1 MANVAKFDF
10 YGSSELI
17 NRLEKAGKNVIDE
30 IIKAV
35 DESSKPVEDDLKSFM
50 AGHRRTGTGA
60 TINSYFK
67 EITTEGN
74 VIKLRMGFDS
84 KKGGVAAIFLNLG
97 TPYIAP
103 SFFIDNAVE
112 ENVDK
117 IKRIQQET
125 LANAFKG
132 V

>member
-1 MANVAKFDF
+1 MANVTKIDF

-35 DESSKPVEDDLKSFM
+35 DESLKPVEDDLKSFM
-50 AGHRRTGTGA
+50 AGHRGTGA
-60 TINSYFK
+60 TIKSYFK

-84 KKGGVAAIFLNLG
+84 KKGGLGAIFLNLG

-103 SFFIDNAVE
+103 SFFIDKAVE

-117 IKRIQQET
+117 IKRIQQEI

>member
-1 MANVAKFDF
+1 MANVAKIDF

-17 NRLEKAGKNVIDE
+17 NRLEKAGKNAIDE

-50 AGHRRTGTGA
+50 AGHRRTGT

-67 EITTEGN
+67 KITTEGN

-84 KKGGVAAIFLNLG
+84 KKGGLGAIFLNLG

-103 SFFIDNAVE
+103 SFFIDKAVE

-117 IKRIQQET
+117 IKRIQQEI

>member
-1 MANVAKFDF
+1 MANVAKIDF

-17 NRLEKAGKNVIDE
+17 KRLEKAGKNAIDE

-50 AGHRRTGTGA
+50 AGHRRTGA

-84 KKGGVAAIFLNLG
+84 KKGGLGAIFLNLG

-103 SFFIDNAVE
+103 SFFIDKAVE

-117 IKRIQQET
+117 IKRIQQEI

>member
-1 MANVAKFDF
+1 MANVAKIDF

-17 NRLEKAGKNVIDE
+17 NRLEKAGKNAIDE

-50 AGHRRTGTGA
+50 AGHRRTGA

-84 KKGGVAAIFLNLG
+84 KKGGLGAIFLNLG

-103 SFFIDNAVE
+103 SFFIDKAVE

>member
-1 MANVAKFDF
+1 MANVAKIDF

-17 NRLEKAGKNVIDE
+17 NRLEKAGKNAIDE

-50 AGHRRTGTGA
+50 AGHRRTGA

-84 KKGGVAAIFLNLG
+84 KKGGVGAIFLNLG

-103 SFFIDNAVE
+103 SFFIDKAVE

>member
-1 MANVAKFDF
+1 MANVAKIDF

-17 NRLEKAGKNVIDE
+17 NRLEKAGKNAIDE

-35 DESSKPVEDDLKSFM
+35 DESSKPVEDDLKSFI
-50 AGHRRTGTGA
+50 AGHRRTGA

-84 KKGGVAAIFLNLG
+84 KKGGVGAIFLNLG

-103 SFFIDNAVE
+103 SFFIDKAVE